1 MSELLL
7 AEGLMVTLSKRIIL
21 QNVSF
26 SLQSGE
32 WLMLVGPNGAGKS
45 TLIRAVAGEV
55 PYGGRIRICGRDAAS
70 YRPMERARRVGILMQ
85 GASSGYSFTV
95 REIVRLG
102 RYPHRGG
109 ILHTFGEED
118 VQAVEKA
125 LIQTELDGLADRPI
139 HSLSG
144 GEQQRVFLAQVL
156 AQDPEIL
163 ILDEPN
169 NHLDLIFQ
177 KELFRLLNAW
187 LSGHKERG
195 IVTVMH
201 DLGLARKFGTKAML
215 LNRGSTTCFGSP
227 AEVFSASVLSEAY
240 GMDVWSWMREL
251 YREWM

>member
-7 AEGLMVTLSKRIIL
+7 TEGLTVTLSKRIIL
-21 QNVSF
+21 QNVTF

-55 PYGGRIRICGRDAAS
+55 PCEGRIRICGRDAAS
-70 YRPMERARRVGILMQ
+70 LRPMERAKRVGILMQ

-102 RYPHRGG
+102 RYPHRDG
-109 ILHTFGEED
+109 IFHTFREED
-118 VQAVEKA
+118 AQAVEKA
-125 LIQTELDGLADRPI
+125 LIQTGLDGLADRPI

-169 NHLDLIFQ
+169 NHLDLIYQ

-187 LSGHKERG
+187 LSEHKERG

-215 LNRGSTTCFGSP
+215 LNRGTTVCFGSP
-227 AEVFSASVLSEAY
+227 AEVFSAPVLSEAY
-240 GMDVWSWMREL
+240 WMDVWSWMREL